1 MRQLLTTGTRG
12 NPKID
17 TLSVDSIA
25 YLSQVVETANILGSA
40 ISAATTVNVSSGSIY
55 YYSVDATANWTVD
68 ITDTVSLNTTM
79 TTGQAMT
86 VVVMV
91 KQGATARY
99 NTAVTVDG
107 TARTTN
113 WLTGT
118 APTAGTA
125 DGLDVYSYTVI
136 KLGNNSFVVLASLS
150 NYA

>member
-1 MRQLLTTGTRG
+1 MRQILTTGTRG

-25 YLSQVVETANILGSA
+25 YLSQVVETANIIGTA
-40 ISAATTVNVSSGSIY
+40 ISASTTINVSSGSIY
-55 YYSVDATANWTVD
+55 YYGTDATANWTVN
-68 ITDTVSLNTTM
+68 ITDTVSLDATM
-79 TTGQAMT
+79 STGQSMT
-86 VVVMV
+86 VVLIV
-91 KQGATARY
+91 KQGSTARY

-113 WLTGT
+113 WLTGA
-118 APTAGTA
+118 APTQGTV

-136 KLGNNSFVVLASLS
+136 KLGTNSFVVLASLS